1 MEDEEAVVFLEE
13 FQKKLSANT
22 ISGSDIIKLE
32 GKFKQ
37 PITDY
42 LNSPQAYR
50 DFLTVNKS
58 KNNKLFYMLHL
69 KEIGTVASRGQLPFY
84 SFYANKEL
92 GKSVQQIVRNF
103 YLYLFQESEKKEEK
117 EMDTFLDD
125 ELEKFCQE
133 AENEGKAEIVEYD
146 FEEEEHSDMAFFD

>member
-1 MEDEEAVVFLEE
+1 M
-13 FQKKLSANT
+13 SANT

-69 KEIGTVASRGQLPFY
+69 KEIGTVTSRGQLPFY